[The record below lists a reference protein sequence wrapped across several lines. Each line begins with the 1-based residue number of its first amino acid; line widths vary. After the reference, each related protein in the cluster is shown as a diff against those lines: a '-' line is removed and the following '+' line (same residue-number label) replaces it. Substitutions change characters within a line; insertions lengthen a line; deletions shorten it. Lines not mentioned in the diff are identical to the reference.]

1 MSQYNVLTLND
12 GHTIPQIGLGV
23 WQVASDI
30 ASESVQAAVEAGYRH
45 VDTASIYGNEDGVGD
60 GIRAS
65 GIARNELFVTTKLWN
80 DAHGYDATLKAFDV
94 SMGKLGLDHIDL
106 YLIHWPLP
114 NRDLYVDSWKAMI
127 ELRAGGRI
135 RSIGV
140 SNFEPEH
147 LDRMIDATGV
157 TPAINQIE
165 LHPRFQRRELRD
177 YNRSRGIQTQAWSPL
192 GQGKL
197 LADPAIEAIAHKH
210 GKTTAQ
216 IILRWHIENELV
228 VIPKSI
234 RPSRM
239 IENFA
244 IFDFALDDDDM
255 AKIGE
260 LDAADGR
267 IGRDPAKVH
276 S

>member
-1 MSQYNVLTLND
+1 MSQYNILTLND

-80 DAHGYDATLKAFDV
+80 DAHGYDATMKAFDV
-94 SMGKLGLDHIDL
+94 SMGKLSLDYIDL

-127 ELRAGGRI
+127 ELRADGRI

-210 GKTTAQ
+210 GKTSAQ

-239 IENFA
+239 VENFA
-244 IFDFALDDDDM
+244 IFDFALNDDDL

-267 IGRDPAKVH
+267 VGRDPAKVD